1 MHLSVRHNCRR
12 VSSLGSA
19 APFSGRLREEAG
31 FTLVELLV
39 AMVAS
44 VAIIAALVTLMSVSL
59 HQEIQVSDRVQDDR
73 AGRSAMNRILEELHS
88 GCTGFGAAAIQAP
101 STTPVSPLAATG
113 AVNLWFL
120 SAYGLTTSGQASPST
135 VVEHDINWTA
145 TKTSNTGE
153 ALGTLRDYSFTGTGT
168 APNWSFPTLSATNAS
183 SRTLASNVIPA
194 TASTIFHY
202 WRYDTTAADAEFG
215 KLVEVPASEVSSY
228 AGKGRIAEVT
238 ISYKQA
244 PEDGDTRSGHVATF
258 GGSAVLRLTP
268 PETGTE
274 GTTCA

>member
-1 MHLSVRHNCRR
+1 MHVSGRR
-12 VSSLGSA
+12 QERRAVALGIVA
-19 APFSGRLREEAG
+19 RLGKRLREDAG

-44 VAIIAALVTLMSVSL
+44 VAVIAALVTLISVSL
-59 HQEIQVSDRVQDDR
+59 NQETQIADRVQDDR
-73 AGRSAMNRILEELHS
+73 AGRSAMNVVLEELRS
-88 GCTGFGAAAIQAP
+88 SCTGFGAAAIQAP
-101 STTPVSPLAATG
+101 STTPVSPLAVTG
-113 AVNLWFL
+113 GYNLWFL
-120 SAYGLTTSGQASPST
+120 SSYGLASSGQASPST
-135 VVEHDINWTA
+135 VIEHDINWTA

-168 APNWSFPTLSATNAS
+168 APNWSFGTLSAANATS
-183 SRTLASNVIPA
+183 KTLAANVIPGEPGA
-194 TASTIFHY
+194 IFHY
-202 WRYDTTAADAEFG
+202 WRYDTTSTDAEFG
-215 KLVEVPASEVSSY
+215 QLVQVPASEAPAY

-258 GGSAVLRLTP
+258 GGSSVLRLTP
-268 PETGTE
+268 PESSTE